1 MRNLLRRW
9 LGISSDII
17 SFNKLFSYLDSLV
30 RNIENL
36 EKLTTR
42 VSAIE
47 ENLKESLYEPDALF
61 RIAECLER
69 AFPIVSV
76 SVPIPSPRPSDLANL
91 TTVTAEH
98 VDEKTRFWETLAHRY
113 GIAPDSDL
121 F

>member
-1 MRNLLRRW
+1 MRNFLRRW

-17 SFNKLFSYLDSLV
+17 SFNQRIEIAEEL

-42 VSAIE
+42 VGVIE
-47 ENLKESLYEPDALF
+47 ENLEESLYEPDALF

-91 TTVTAEH
+91 TTVTAEN